1 MQNRPFAW
9 LIVLIG
15 LSACAA
21 ASANYPYQS
30 EPDPRK
36 NEVALGVGDVI
47 AINVWGEM
55 NAGLNTEATIRPDG
69 TITMPLVG
77 DIKAA
82 GQTTTTL
89 KTTLKTKLAS
99 YIKLEGTEVTVAL
112 KEWRSY
118 RFTVQGEVVR
128 TGIYT
133 TDQFVTVA
141 DAIALAGGPT
151 RFAKRSDIVLMRKDP
166 KTLEARRIP
175 LDYDDLASGKRME
188 MNIYVLPG
196 DSIYVP

>member
-1 MQNRPFAW
+1 MQNRRIA
-9 LIVLIG
+9 LLVVLLG

-21 ASANYPYQS
+21 GSANYPYQS

-82 GQTTTTL
+82 GLTTTTL